1 MIYKILHNGPTVSA
15 IPPTFKSFH
24 PLPPM
29 PGMLL
34 PQGFAACCSLCLK
47 SSSTTHPQ
55 SSCLCQNLCSS
66 VLFSVSPPLIT
77 LFKIVIHHPMP
88 ALPFLLPCFILFQHF
103 HSLTNLVKEFFLLP
117 LSSSLEH
124 TLRIYHFFSSMNHYW
139 LK

>member
-1 MIYKILHNGPTVSA
+1 MALLYLQ
-15 IPPTFKSFH
+15 F
-24 PLPPM
+24 
-29 PGMLL
+29 LL
-34 PQGFAACCSLCLK
+34 PSSPSTHCLQCQACSCLRGLLLVVPSA

-124 TLRIYHFFSSMNHYW
+124 TLRIYHFFSSMNPYW